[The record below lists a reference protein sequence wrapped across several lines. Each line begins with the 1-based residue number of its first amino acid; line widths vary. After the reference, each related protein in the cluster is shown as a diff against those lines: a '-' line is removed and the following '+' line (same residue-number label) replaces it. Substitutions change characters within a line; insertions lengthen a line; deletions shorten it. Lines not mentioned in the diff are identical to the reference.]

1 MKYKQVFGTLR
12 QSDKTTLY
20 SHQGECMKKLLF
32 VLSLVVLA
40 SLILAACAPAAT
52 PTTAPTQE
60 PTEAP
65 VIATE
70 APATEPSA
78 PVFEAPKD
86 ALVAFPVDIAPTLD
100 GIADDAAWAQ
110 AEELTIPVAGGFNNF
125 ATDGKLKAV
134 YSGDTVYFL
143 LSYEDP
149 TESWFRSPWQK
160 QEDGTWK
167 QIKDENDKGG
177 DNNTVYEDKFSMI
190 WSVNNSI
197 KNFETAGCF
206 VACHAGENTDVKPY
220 GNKYTASEGELGDI
234 WHWKSVRNDGQIDD
248 QYLDSTRFDA
258 ENAKEAGR
266 KSDKK
271 DSGGY
276 ADNFASMP
284 DPADASKTVPD
295 KSLPG
300 FTSPKVDLTTGA
312 PGYILD
318 SEKVA
323 LDQAA
328 LDAMPVGSY
337 LPGIIKSPI
346 VGDRGDIS
354 AAWLWQDGVWAIEF
368 SRKLTT
374 ESETDVQFSDL
385 VGTYYFGLAIFE
397 NAQVRHAF
405 QNGSTPFVFAPQD

>member
-1 MKYKQVFGTLR
+1 
-12 QSDKTTLY
+12 
-20 SHQGECMKKLLF
+20 MKKLAYLI
-32 VLSLVVLA
+32 SLLVLA
-40 SLILAACAPAAT
+40 SLVLAACGGAPTPTAAPTQKPTEPPVVVTEPPAAT
-52 PTTAPTQE
+52 E
-60 PTEAP
+60 PP
-65 VIATE
+65 
-70 APATEPSA
+70 APA
-78 PVFEAPKD
+78 FEAPKG
-86 ALVAFPVDIAPTLD
+86 ALVAYPVDAAPTLD
-100 GIADDAAWAQ
+100 GSADDAAWEAAQ
-110 AEELTIPVAGGFNNF
+110 ELTIPVAGGFNNF
-125 ATDGKLKAV
+125 AADAQLKAV

-143 LSYEDP
+143 LTYEDP

-177 DNNTVYEDKFSMI
+177 DNNSVYEDKFSMI
-190 WSVNNSI
+190 WSINNSI
-197 KNFETAGCF
+197 KNFETTGCF
-206 VACHAGENTDVKPY
+206 VACHAGENSDVKPY

-248 QYLDSTRFDA
+248 QFLDATRFDA
-258 ENAKEAGR
+258 EKAKEAGR
-266 KSDKK
+266 KSDPK

-284 DPADASKTVPD
+284 DPADSTKTVPD
-295 KSLPG
+295 KSMPG
-300 FTSPKVDLTTGA
+300 FTSPNIDLKTGA

-323 LDQAA
+323 LDQEA

-354 AAWLWQDGVWAIEF
+354 AAWIWKDGVWTIEF
-368 SRKLTT
+368 SRQLTT

-385 VGTYYFGLAIFE
+385 SGVYYFGLAIFE

-405 QNGSTPFVFAPQD
+405 QTGSSPFVFAPQE

>member
-1 MKYKQVFGTLR
+1 
-12 QSDKTTLY
+12 
-20 SHQGECMKKLLF
+20 MKKF
-32 VLSLVVLA
+32 MYVLSILVLA
-40 SLILAACAPAAT
+40 SMILAACAPAAT
-52 PTTAPTQE
+52 PTAA

-65 VIATE
+65 TE
-70 APATEPSA
+70 VAATEPPTATEPPA
-78 PVFEAPKD
+78 PAFEAPEG
-86 ALVAFPVDIAPTLD
+86 ALVSYAADAAPVLD
-100 GIADDAAWAQ
+100 GVADDAAWANAQ
-110 AEELTIPVAGGFNNF
+110 ETVISVAGGFGDY
-125 ATDGKLKAV
+125 AADASLKSV
-134 YSGDTVYFL
+134 YSGDTVYFVL
-143 LSYEDP
+143 TYADP

-190 WSVNNSI
+190 WPINNSI

-206 VACHAGENTDVKPY
+206 VACHAGENSDVKPY
-220 GNKYTASEGELGDI
+220 GNKYTSTEGETGDI

-248 QYLDSTRFDA
+248 QFLDSTRFDI
-258 ENAKEAGR
+258 EKAKEAGR

-284 DPADASKTVPD
+284 DPADATKTVPD
-295 KSLPG
+295 KSMPG
-300 FTSPKVDLTTGA
+300 FTSPNIDLTTGA

-346 VGDRGDIS
+346 VGDRGEIS
-354 AAWLWQDGVWAIEF
+354 AAWNWENGVWTIEF

-374 ESETDVQFSDL
+374 GSETDVQFSDL
-385 VGTYYFGLAIFE
+385 SATYYFGLALFE

-405 QNGSTPFVFAPQD
+405 QTGSTPFVFMP

>member
-1 MKYKQVFGTLR
+1 
-12 QSDKTTLY
+12 
-20 SHQGECMKKLLF
+20 MKKIIS
-32 VLSLVVLA
+32 VLSLIVLA
-40 SLILAACAPAAT
+40 SLVLSACG
-52 PTTAPTQE
+52 APTAAPTAA

-65 VIATE
+65 VV
-70 APATEPSA
+70 ATEPPA
-78 PVFEAPKD
+78 PTEPPMPAWEAPEG
-86 ALVAFPVDIAPTLD
+86 ALVSYPVDAAPTLD
-100 GIADDAAWAQ
+100 GVADEAAWADAQ
-110 AEELTIPVAGGFNNF
+110 ETVIPVAGGFNNF
-125 ATDGKLKAV
+125 AVDASLKSV

-143 LSYEDP
+143 LTYADP

-160 QEDGTWK
+160 QDDGTWK

-197 KNFETAGCF
+197 KNFETTGCF
-206 VACHAGENTDVKPY
+206 VACHAGENSDVKPY
-220 GNKYTASEGELGDI
+220 GNKYTSAEGELGDI

-248 QYLDSTRFDA
+248 QYLDWTKFDA
-258 ENAKEAGR
+258 EKAKEAGR
-266 KSDKK
+266 KSDAKE
-271 DSGGY
+271 SGGY
-276 ADNFASMP
+276 ADNFATMA

-295 KSLPG
+295 KTKPG
-300 FTSPKVDLTTGA
+300 FTSPNADLTTGA

-328 LDAMPVGSY
+328 LDAMPAGSY

-354 AAWLWQDGVWAIEF
+354 ASWKWENGTWTIEF
-368 SRKLTT
+368 SRKLVTA
-374 ESETDVQFSDL
+374 SETDVEFSDMA
-385 VGTYYFGLAIFE
+385 GTYYFGLAVFE

-405 QNGSTPFVFAPQD
+405 QAGSTPFVFMPKP

>member
-1 MKYKQVFGTLR
+1 
-12 QSDKTTLY
+12 
-20 SHQGECMKKLLF
+20 MKKLTY
-32 VLSLVVLA
+32 VLSLLVLA
-40 SLILAACAPAAT
+40 SLVLAACGGT
-52 PTTAPTQE
+52 PEPTAAPTE
-60 PTEAP
+60 APTEAP
-65 VIATE
+65 VATEVPATE
-70 APATEPSA
+70 APAPA
-78 PVFEAPKD
+78 FEAPEG
-86 ALVAFPVDIAPTLD
+86 ALVAYPVDAAPNLD
-100 GIADDAAWAQ
+100 GVADDAAWADAQ
-110 AEELTIPVAGGFNNF
+110 EITIPVAGGFNNF
-125 ATDGKLKAV
+125 ATDAKLKAV
-134 YSGDTVYFL
+134 YSGDTVYFVL
-143 LSYEDP
+143 TYADP

-167 QIKDENDKGG
+167 IVKDENDKGG
-177 DNNTVYEDKFSMI
+177 DNNSVYEDKFSMI

-206 VACHAGENTDVKPY
+206 VACHAGENSDVKPY

-248 QYLDSTRFDA
+248 QYLDWTHFDA
-258 ENAKEAGR
+258 EKAKEAGR

-271 DSGGY
+271 ESGGY
-276 ADNFASMP
+276 ADNFATMP
-284 DPADASKTVPD
+284 DPADATKTVAD
-295 KSLPG
+295 KSKPG
-300 FTSPKVDLTTGA
+300 FTSPNVDLTTGA

-354 AAWLWQDGVWAIEF
+354 AAWNWADGMWTIEF

-374 ESETDVQFSDL
+374 GGETDVQFSDL
-385 VGTYYFGLAIFE
+385 AATYYFGIALFE

-405 QNGSTPFVFAPQD
+405 QTGSTPFVFMPKP